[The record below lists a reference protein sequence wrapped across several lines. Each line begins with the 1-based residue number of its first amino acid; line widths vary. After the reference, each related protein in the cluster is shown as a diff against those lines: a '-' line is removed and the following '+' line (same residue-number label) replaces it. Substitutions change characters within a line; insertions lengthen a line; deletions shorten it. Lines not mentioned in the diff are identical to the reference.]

1 MIREKSCG
9 AVIWND
15 GAGERRYLVERMVKG
30 HTSLCKGHVEG
41 RETEHETAAREIME
55 ETGLQVVF
63 RSGFR
68 EIISYSPYPGCIKKV
83 VFFLA
88 EASGTDVV
96 AQPEEVDHI
105 LWLPLE
111 QALDA
116 LTHESD
122 RNVLRKADA
131 WLKRKERQN
140 GGSAPDVDGIE

>member
-88 EASGTDVV
+88 EASQTDVV

-105 LWLPLE
+105 LWLPLDR
-111 QALDA
+111 ALEA

>member
-9 AVIWND
+9 AVIWNG
-15 GAGERRYLVERMVKG
+15 GAGERRYLIERMVKG

-41 RETEHETAAREIME
+41 KETEHETAAREIME
-55 ETGLQVVF
+55 ETGLQVKF
-63 RSGFR
+63 CRGFR

-88 EASGTDVV
+88 EASRTDVV

-111 QALDA
+111 QALEA
-116 LTHESD
+116 LTHGSD
-122 RNVLRKADA
+122 REVLRKADA
-131 WLKRKERQN
+131 WLKRKEGQN
-140 GGSAPDVDGIE
+140 RGSTPNVDGIQ